1 MVFAP
6 NLPASSSGSVQLG
19 LATTLT
25 GVIPKRW
32 VVALVSGPGPSI
44 TAINSGNDGTLDWGG
59 NASLTAKG
67 RFVNRG
73 TLAVTNGDL
82 QLSAPVFINAPG
94 ASVVV
99 NGNSAITGTG
109 SFTNGG
115 RLELGA
121 GERLSVGGG
130 FTQSGGGALQ
140 LSVENGFTT
149 GSSAV
154 TAHASLAGSLS
165 IKRAT
170 GFKAQLTDAPQIVT
184 AHSISGKFARV
195 SGLNDGAGLEH
206 RPRLRAYERDT
217 RGAKGRLSPRD
228 DLDVAVEPGIDPGC
242 VVNCPPDPHPTWR
255 GSGRHA
261 RQS

>member
-1 MVFAP
+1 MVA
-6 NLPASSSGSVQLG
+6 
-19 LATTLT
+19 
-25 GVIPKRW
+25 
-32 VVALVSGPGPSI
+32 VSGPGPSI
-44 TAINSGNDGTLDWGG
+44 TAINSGKSR
-59 NASLTAKG
+59 NARLG
-67 RFVNRG
+67 RQRFPHGKRPFVNRD
-73 TLAVTNGDL
+73 TFVVTNGDL

-140 LSVENGFTT
+140 LSVGNGFTT
-149 GSSAV
+149 GSLAV

-195 SGLNDGAGLEH
+195 SGLNDGAGLSTV
-206 RPRLRAYERDT
+206 LAYAPTSVTLEVR
-217 RGAKGRLSPRD
+217 KG
-228 DLDVAVEPGIDPGC
+228 G
-242 VVNCPPDPHPTWR
+242 
-255 GSGRHA
+255 
-261 RQS
+261 